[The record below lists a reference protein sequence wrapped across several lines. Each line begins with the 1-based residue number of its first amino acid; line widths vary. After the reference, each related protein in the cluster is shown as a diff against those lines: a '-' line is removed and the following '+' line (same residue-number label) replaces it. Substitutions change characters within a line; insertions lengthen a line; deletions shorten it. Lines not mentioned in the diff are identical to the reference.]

1 MHALARR
8 WWYGAS
14 IASAARC
21 ATSSRRL
28 PRSKARDRLRS
39 LTESNETTTPG
50 GRLVFHVFAALAEFE
65 RDLIRE
71 RTQAGLSAARTR
83 GRRGGRPT
91 VMSAEKL
98 AVARSMHTT
107 RESTRRRRSPRCSGE
122 PGDALPPSGRG
133 APCRGVEVAGG

>member
-39 LTESNETTTPG
+39 LTESIETTTPG

-98 AVARSMHTT
+98 AVARSMYDSREHTT
-107 RESTRRRRSPRCSGE
+107 AKIAEV
-122 PGDALPPSGRG
+122 PGVSRATLYRHLG
-133 APCRGVEVAGG
+133 AQRPVEASVYDGG